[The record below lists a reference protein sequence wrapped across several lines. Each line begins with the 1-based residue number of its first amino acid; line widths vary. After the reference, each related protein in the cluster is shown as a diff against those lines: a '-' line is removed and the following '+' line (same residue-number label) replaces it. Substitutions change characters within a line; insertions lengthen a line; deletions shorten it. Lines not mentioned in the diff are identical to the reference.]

1 LVLQRS
7 KKVMQAI
14 GGHPVKLDVGMWM
27 PPSAT
32 P

>member
-1 LVLQRS
+1 VQLS
-7 KKVMQAI
+7 KNVMQAL
-14 GGHPVKLDVGMWM
+14 GGLPVNLDVGMWM